1 MDTGDGPT
9 YRLVW
14 AVYLTAL
21 VGAVALAAFL
31 TRTPTGDAVAMA
43 VIFGG
48 SGLLALVGTVLGLRG
63 VPRPLA
69 PRPLYASR
77 LRLLPMAVGVVAA
90 LASLGLLLTDT
101 GPVPSASLL
110 ALLFGGVL
118 LAAAGGVVALLATNA
133 EARARLD
140 GVDPIEWRARPDRR
154 RRRTWHGVAVAM
166 FAALVALAA
175 VTRDFFHVSLL
186 GYPVV
191 AWVQAENEHT
201 YWLTDGEL
209 VFGNTTAYRI
219 LDRRDI
225 TNVRHTD
232 DSIRIER
239 RGWRPALTCD
249 TAGIADPERVRE
261 ALR

>member
-9 YRLVW
+9 YRLAW

-31 TRTPTGDAVAMA
+31 TRNPTGDAVAMA

-48 SGLLALVGTVLGLRG
+48 SGLLALVGTVLGVRG
-63 VPRPLA
+63 VPRSLA

-77 LRLLPMAVGVVAA
+77 RRLLPMLAGVA
-90 LASLGLLLTDT
+90 LGLGSLGLLLTDA
-101 GPVPSASLL
+101 GPLPAGAHL
-110 ALLFGGVL
+110 ALLFGGLL

-140 GVDPIEWRARPDRR
+140 GVEPTEWRARPDRR
-154 RRRTWHGVAVAM
+154 RRRAWYGVTVAM
-166 FAALVALAA
+166 AVALVALAA
-175 VTRDFFHVSLL
+175 VTGDFFHISLL

-191 AWVQAENEHT
+191 AWAQAENERD
-201 YWLTDGEL
+201 YWLTDEEL

-219 LDRRDI
+219 LDRGEI
-225 TNVRHTD
+225 TRVRHTG
-232 DSIRIER
+232 DSLRIER

-249 TAGIADPERVRE
+249 TGGIDDPEGIAD